1 MREGVCQQAVPA
13 PSRGASRLKRGFVEL
28 DEVIQEHAQSQA
40 AVWTTIF
47 PLPAASEP
55 RPGTLQ
61 GRELVPFA
69 CACTGCIGHAR
80 PPHSR
85 IRLGP
90 HPAGRPG
97 APRCIERLEPCWA
110 SARALK
116 ELRAT
121 SAGRSSSSGRTGHGR
136 QTCGGICGVWSSWMA
151 PESKKDSRAP
161 IGWTSGTRS
170 LLAMRAQH
178 RRFCDRRLLFSS
190 LVPSVQ
196 ALGLAPATLVARS
209 SCGNRFIEYW

>member
-1 MREGVCQQAVPA
+1 M
-13 PSRGASRLKRGFVEL
+13 
-28 DEVIQEHAQSQA
+28 QSLA

-61 GRELVPFA
+61 GKELVPCA

-196 ALGLAPATLVARS
+196 ALCVGPCKSCCPIPLRKWIYRVLVK
-209 SCGNRFIEYW
+209 

>member
-1 MREGVCQQAVPA
+1 M
-13 PSRGASRLKRGFVEL
+13 
-28 DEVIQEHAQSQA
+28 QSLA

-61 GRELVPFA
+61 GKELARFA
-69 CACTGCIGHAR
+69 CACTGCTGHVR
-80 PPHSR
+80 PPRSP

-90 HPAGRPG
+90 RLAGRAG
-97 APRCIERLEPCWA
+97 ARRCIERLEPCWA
-110 SARALK
+110 SARSLK

-209 SCGNRFIEYW
+209 SCGNGFIEYW